1 MTRLPMLV
9 GLLFLLAVP
18 VLGERPRPLGWA
30 VEAAIRGNWDAAAQI
45 AARDGAV
52 AADVIEW
59 MRLRA
64 GRGTYEDVIAFLERR
79 QNWPGEPLL
88 KKRSEAVVLRQSDSR
103 ILAFFDKEPP
113 ATAQGVLGHAAAL
126 SRAGQSGEAEAN
138 IVVAWRSMRM
148 SDSGQA
154 LFLAEHESILK
165 DHHSARLD
173 RMLWEGSGADARR
186 LYDLVSPAQV
196 SLAKARLGLKN
207 QSKAVDAL
215 IAAVPKPL
223 SDHPG
228 LARDR
233 FGWRVQKGRWD
244 DAKDLI
250 IKQSRS
256 TEALGFPEYWSRQRR
271 SLARDEMR
279 DGDPVKAYQI
289 ASRHFLV
296 EGSDYADLEW
306 LSGYIALHYLK
317 DAELALIH
325 FQNHAAAVLS
335 PISLGRAG
343 YWIGRAWDD
352 LNDPEK
358 AKSAYQTG
366 AKFQTSFYGILA
378 AERAGVPFD
387 VAFANSAPTQDW
399 RTSDLAKNDV
409 FQAGLLLHASGQLT
423 MGERFWTHL
432 AESLGEEE
440 AGLLGQAAIDISEPH
455 TAVMIGKR
463 VAQRGLTLPGPYYAL
478 HPLAEV
484 DLPIATDLALAIA
497 RRESEFDPSVQS
509 GVGARGLM
517 QIMPATGKEVAQSLG
532 ITDHTTS
539 RLIDDPAYNAR
550 LGSTFLSQLAGRFDG
565 NVVLMSAAYNAGPS
579 RPIRWM
585 QIYGDPRQDRRN
597 FDVVDWIEHIP
608 FRETRN
614 YVMRVTESLPI
625 YRARLGENPLPIP
638 FSQELTG
645 STLKAFAP

>member
-148 SDSGQA
+148 SDSEQA

-173 RMLWEGSGADARR
+173 RMLWDGSGADARR

-196 SLAKARLGLKN
+196 ALAKARLGLKN

-223 SDHPG
+223 VDHPG

-256 TEALGFPEYWSRQRR
+256 TEALGLPEYWSRQRR

-343 YWIGRAWDD
+343 YWVGRAWDD
-352 LNDPEK
+352 LDDPEK

-440 AGLLGQAAIDISEPH
+440 ASLLGQAAIDISEPH

-565 NVVLMSAAYNAGPS
+565 NVILMSAAYNAGPS

-585 QIYGDPRQDRRN
+585 KLYGDPRQDRRN

-625 YRARLGENPLPIP
+625 YRARLGQNPLPIP